1 MANVI
6 LGLLLLAPMSLYDL
20 IKAFEQ
26 GISLFY
32 SASSGSI
39 KRALDG
45 ILKKG
50 YIVVAD
56 VQPGARGRKTY
67 AITDEGRAAFRAW
80 MLAPVDET
88 DLDAAAL
95 ARIRALGHL
104 TPDERVMVL
113 EHIRARVARDLAAL
127 EEIGTAA
134 QNAPVP
140 DELRNHA
147 RYGLATLDYGL
158 MSHRATLEWLDDFLR
173 DEQAPS

>member
-45 ILKKG
+45 LLKKG

-56 VQPGARGRKTY
+56 VQPGAVSYT
-67 AITDEGRAAFRAW
+67 
-80 MLAPVDET
+80 
-88 DLDAAAL
+88 
-95 ARIRALGHL
+95 HL
-104 TPDERVMVL
+104 TLPTTPYV
-113 EHIRARVARDLAAL
+113 
-127 EEIGTAA
+127 
-134 QNAPVP
+134 
-140 DELRNHA
+140 
-147 RYGLATLDYGL
+147 
-158 MSHRATLEWLDDFLR
+158 
-173 DEQAPS
+173 

>member
-45 ILKKG
+45 LLKKG

-104 TPDERVMVL
+104 TPDERVIVL
-113 EHIRARVARDLAAL
+113 QHIRARVARDLAAL
-127 EEIGTAA
+127 EEIGAAA

-140 DELRNHA
+140 DELRSHA

-173 DEQAPS
+173 DEHRQA